1 MAKSRAWALLALML
15 LAALGPIAAAG
26 GRSSGVDLSVT
37 DTSFAYTTSGDEGK
51 YRMFSSNHPIPG
63 FNRPESLYVI
73 DAMVNVPIEL
83 SVTVTNGGAVSSVR
97 SDVRVLVLHD
107 EYDRFEIANVT
118 EPLNPISGGS
128 SGIVDF
134 VFTPTY
140 AGNHSLQVH
149 VLQPSVDDNP
159 TNDMLTRR
167 ITVGARY
174 WNCDSLSNWTANGE
188 WGLNSDTSIS
198 MGSSCHAGNG
208 DGSTYSANTVS
219 RLNTPLM
226 DLSDAV
232 ASGTRTMGLTFFYTG
247 WVVSPDEVSLEARTA
262 AGGWEELAS
271 FSPTVDNNFQLDGSN
286 WNTFSLNSG
295 GYTSPLIPIAPDR
308 HLHAGSSFRWSLT
321 SDASSEDIGFWFDE
335 TVLVYDQAARAE
347 AYGLTV
353 TGLGTQGA
361 VPGGWGEVNLRVTN
375 SGNISTN
382 VRPGLDGLPTAWTSY
397 TLFSDGSSVPSTG
410 FNLLPGG
417 WRDVQVR
424 LQPDEN
430 ASVGFTSLTFNAS
443 TDHPNVFGT
452 APIGFTVL
460 ADRIP
465 VLHAPEPRPM
475 CPPEQTCAFAMS
487 LSNEGA
493 GSDVFDLAMD
503 TSSLPQ
509 GWEVGF
515 AWAQDESVLVRP
527 GESVAIDLLLTVPE
541 GAPADTTSTFTM
553 HATAQNDSTRVSSID
568 VDVVAAMVS
577 DISIEAVDAFPPL
590 VGGGTSSISVEVTN
604 NAGRMDVL
612 NFEAEFE
619 SEGTEWVVAGLSRDQ
634 AVVAAQSSTTIRIDI
649 VAPNGAKASDVPPRV
664 RVVVSSERSGM
675 TLVSSWYDGP
685 EVTVVNGATL
695 ETSVDLLRVT
705 PTYVADIPLYLNST
719 SNDRANIDIAVRGL
733 PLEWSWWTK
742 LDDVNATSPIS
753 VEPEG
758 EVGSRLLMGIAV
770 LAPVAET
777 AGSTFTA
784 TIVASHDGVELASL
798 DIDAMVMV
806 VRELALELL
815 ETDRDVSSGSSLNV
829 SGQVLNLGNAPEPRL
844 SLQVDVQSTPP
855 LEGLVAF
862 VTTSNGVALVLGGAN
877 PMSLSAGVAKA
888 FTVDLV
894 VPEDAPL
901 GARIVVNVRFDGG
914 VGDDGLPYV
923 FSESHLFEVS
933 SRRELRLDVESSS
946 NTTAPSGE
954 GVPMSVHVQSWSSF
968 AERLTLTFD
977 APDSWTVV
985 CDGFG
990 DASDGLT
997 VDLDPGH
1004 IVLQERLM
1012 PCTVLQGDGPREGQ
1026 VTVELHPDEGP
1037 SSYAEQSIDVS
1048 WAMPEEEASG
1058 LSSTALY
1065 GGLGG
1070 MVVLLAIISMSL
1082 IVRGRRSDESSTLP
1096 VAHDDP
1102 HTKHHPTAEVPVL
1115 PMGNS
1120 SAPPLPSDGL
1130 PPGWTVEQW
1139 QHYGHQWLAQQNG
1152 PQ

>member
-1 MAKSRAWALLALML
+1 MANSRAWVLLLLML
-15 LAALGPIAAAG
+15 LSALGPVAATG

-73 DAMVNVPIEL
+73 DAMVDVPIEL
-83 SVTVTNGGAVSSVR
+83 SVTVTNGGSFSSVR

-159 TNDMLTRR
+159 SNDVLTRR
-167 ITVGARY
+167 MTVGARY
-174 WNCDSLSNWTANGE
+174 WNCDSLSNWTATGE

-226 DLSDAV
+226 DLSDGLAL
-232 ASGTRTMGLTFFYTG
+232 GTRTMGLTFFYTG
-247 WVVSPDEVSLEARTA
+247 WVVSPDEISLEARTA
-262 AGGWEELAS
+262 AGGWEELAT

-335 TVLVYDQAARAE
+335 TVLVYDQAAKAE
-347 AYGLTV
+347 AYGLTM

-417 WRDVQVR
+417 SRDLQVR

-443 TDHPNVFGT
+443 TDHPDVFGT

-465 VLHAPEPRPM
+465 VLHAPESRPL
-475 CPPEQTCAFAMS
+475 CPPEQTCAFSMS

-493 GSDVFDLAMD
+493 GSDVFDLGMD

-515 AWAQDESVLVRP
+515 AWSQDESVLVRP
-527 GESVAIDLLLTVPE
+527 GEVVGIDLLLSVPE
-541 GAPADTTSTFTM
+541 GAPADTTTTFTM
-553 HATAQNDSTRVSSID
+553 HATAQNDSTRVSSVD
-568 VDVVAAMVS
+568 VDLVAAMIS
-577 DISIEAVDAFPPL
+577 DISIVAVDAFSPL
-590 VGGGTSSISVEVTN
+590 VGGGTSSINVEVAN

-612 NFEAEFE
+612 NFEAEFDAE
-619 SEGTEWVVAGLSRDQ
+619 ETEWTVAGLSRDQ

-649 VAPNGAKASDVPPRV
+649 VAPTGAKASDLPPRV
-664 RVVVSSERSGM
+664 RLVASSERSGM
-675 TLVSSWYDGP
+675 TMVSSWYDGP
-685 EVTVVNGATL
+685 EVTVVSGVTL
-695 ETSVDLLRVT
+695 ESPVDLLRVT
-705 PTYVADIPLYLNST
+705 PRNVADIPVYLNST
-719 SNDRANIDIAVRGL
+719 SNDRANIDIDLRGL
-733 PLEWSWWTK
+733 PDDWTWWTK
-742 LDDVNATSPIS
+742 LDDVNATSPFSI
-753 VEPEG
+753 EPEG
-758 EVGSRLLMGIAV
+758 EQGSRLVVGIAV
-770 LAPVAET
+770 FAPVAET
-777 AGSTFTA
+777 AGTTFSA
-784 TIVASHDGVELASL
+784 TIAASHNGVELALL

-806 VRELALELL
+806 VRELALELV
-815 ETDRDVSSGSSLNV
+815 ETDRDVSSGASVNV
-829 SGQVLNLGNAPEPRL
+829 SGRVLNLGNAPEPRL

-877 PMSLSAGVAKA
+877 PMSLGAGGAKE

-914 VGDDGLPYV
+914 VGDDGLPYA
-923 FSESHLFEVS
+923 FAESHLFEVS
-933 SRRELRLDVESSS
+933 SRRELRLDVESST
-946 NTTAPSGE
+946 NTTVPHGE
-954 GVPMSVHVQSWSSF
+954 GVPMSVHLLSSSSF

-977 APDSWTVV
+977 APAAWAVV

-1004 IVLQERLM
+1004 IVNQERVM
-1012 PCTVLQGDGPREGQ
+1012 SCTVLQGEGPQDGHL
-1026 VTVELHPDEGP
+1026 TVGLFTDEGP
-1037 SSYAEQSIDVS
+1037 SAYAEQSIFIA
-1048 WAMPEEEASG
+1048 WAMPETEASG
-1058 LSSTALY
+1058 VSSTVVY

-1070 MVVLLAIISMSL
+1070 FAVLLMIVATSL
-1082 IVRGRRSDESSTLP
+1082 IGRGRRSNEGKSLP
-1096 VAHDDP
+1096 VGHDD
-1102 HTKHHPTAEVPVL
+1102 HHSNQQATAEGQML
-1115 PMGNS
+1115 PRGDP
-1120 SAPPLPSDGL
+1120 SAPALPSDGL
-1130 PPGWTVEQW
+1130 PQGWTEEQW
-1139 QHYGHQWLAQQNG
+1139 QHYGHQWLAQQNR